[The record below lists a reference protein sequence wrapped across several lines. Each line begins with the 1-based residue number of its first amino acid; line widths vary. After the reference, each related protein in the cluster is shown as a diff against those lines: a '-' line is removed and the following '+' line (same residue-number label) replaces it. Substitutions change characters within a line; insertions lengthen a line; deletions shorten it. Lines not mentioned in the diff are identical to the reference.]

1 MMENILGFPVS
12 TVYGK
17 PVQKVAFYKHMEMN
31 SKIANV
37 ESRIITLRNRQ
48 VIIDRDV
55 AELYGV
61 ETKAVN
67 QAVKR
72 NADWTRVWCKSA
84 ASVNRF

>member
-1 MMENILGFPVS
+1 MEDD
-12 TVYGK
+12 K
-17 PVQKVAFYKHMEMN
+17 Q
-31 SKIANV
+31 IANV

-72 NADWTRVWCKSA
+72 NADK
-84 ASVNRF
+84 FPPDYMFQL